1 MYIHL
6 INYHFYVDC
15 VTSRLKDKIHIQLIK
30 DNKRNGPKFAQYRS
44 DGIENQQGCPAGC

>member
-15 VTSRLKDKIHIQLIK
+15 LTSRLKDKIHIQLIK
-30 DNKRNGPKFAQYRS
+30 VSA
-44 DGIENQQGCPAGC
+44 